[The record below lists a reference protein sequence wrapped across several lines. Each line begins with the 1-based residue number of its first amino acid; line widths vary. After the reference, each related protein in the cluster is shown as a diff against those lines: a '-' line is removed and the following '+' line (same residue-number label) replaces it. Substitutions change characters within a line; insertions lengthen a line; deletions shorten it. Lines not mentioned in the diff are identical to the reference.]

1 MFHTRTEVFLDI
13 SLWEF
18 DRVTIGEL
26 RPGDGIQSESEILSY
41 VPNAALMILS
51 VGVTFGNVP
60 IELAARFSSL
70 YSVYA
75 VKVHPFLLPVE
86 RFYNDSAIAELR
98 VV

>member
-18 DRVTIGEL
+18 DMVPIGQL
-26 RPGDGIQSESEILSY
+26 RPGDGIQPETEILSY
-41 VPNAALMILS
+41 VPNAALMVLS
-51 VGVTFGNVP
+51 VDVTSSNVP
-60 IELAARFSSL
+60 IELAARYSSL